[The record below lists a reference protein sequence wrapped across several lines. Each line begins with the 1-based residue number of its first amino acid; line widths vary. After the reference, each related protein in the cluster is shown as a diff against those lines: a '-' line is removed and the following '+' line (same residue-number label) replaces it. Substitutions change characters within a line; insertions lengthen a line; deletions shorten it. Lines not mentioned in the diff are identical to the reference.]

1 MIKQYPLTIA
11 AGETGTLQVLG
22 NFFRFRSCNDQQA
35 EIKVIAENQQ
45 GLPVVDAQLLAGQG
59 INGAQEFKNL
69 RITNTSAA
77 SINCVFVIGS
87 GAFEDDR
94 VNGQVQ
100 TQISGLFNPLADLTL
115 DGTVQTIAGNAART
129 NIAIMAPATNSG
141 VVTIGQ
147 TGQGIPLPQ
156 GGSFVLPTTAAVTV
170 QGTNG
175 DKIHLVEV

>member
-1 MIKQYPLTIA
+1 MIRQYKLTIA
-11 AGETGTLQVLG
+11 AGATEPLNVQG
-22 NFFRFRSCNDQQA
+22 NFIRFRECNDQQA
-35 EIKVIAENQQ
+35 EIQIQADDGQ
-45 GLPVVDAQLLAGQG
+45 GRTVVDAHAKAGQG
-59 INGAQEFKNL
+59 VNGAEEFKTL
-69 RITNTSAA
+69 RIKNTSAA
-77 SINCVFVIGS
+77 AINCVFVIGS
-87 GAFEDDR
+87 GSFEDDR